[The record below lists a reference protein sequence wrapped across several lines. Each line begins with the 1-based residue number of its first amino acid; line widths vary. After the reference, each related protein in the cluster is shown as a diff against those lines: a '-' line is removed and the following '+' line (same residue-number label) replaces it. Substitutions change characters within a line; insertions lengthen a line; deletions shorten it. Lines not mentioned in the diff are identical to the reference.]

1 MLVRGSV
8 WVRSTGAAE
17 VVLGSESG
25 SVSGEASDARGEAS
39 EGRRWTAHEAIVS
52 EPRARIVCVVGDG
65 MEGRVRG
72 KRRKSGV
79 GGGRI
84 LQGQF
89 KRPAGVVVGE
99 PVCWG
104 YAWVLV
110 WGFCSAP
117 AARARLG
124 LAVESGR
131 AALISS
137 LSTPSSNS
145 RYGTL
150 PHNKTHETATQQH
163 TPSSSTPILE
173 LEPAAGEVSVSAE
186 VDSQGE
192 LRSRAEGRRYT
203 GGKTDECR
211 QGTS

>member
-1 MLVRGSV
+1 MGSGV
-8 WVRSTGAAE
+8 DAFFR
-17 VVLGSESG
+17 
-25 SVSGEASDARGEAS
+25 VSSR
-39 EGRRWTAHEAIVS
+39 GRRGLWWGSPCVGVTLGFLYGVS
-52 EPRARIVCVVGDG
+52 A
-65 MEGRVRG
+65 
-72 KRRKSGV
+72 
-79 GGGRI
+79 
-84 LQGQF
+84 L
-89 KRPAGVVVGE
+89 RP
-99 PVCWG
+99 
-104 YAWVLV
+104 
-110 WGFCSAP
+110 P

-192 LRSRAEGRRYT
+192 LRSRAEGRRCT